1 MPKQRITKEM
11 VIDAAFEIAR
21 DSGMEKVMVKS
32 IAEKL
37 NCSVQPIYSYCENME
52 SLRRQVAWCAKK
64 FVQEYIRTHIDRDDL
79 FGSTGRAY
87 VKMAKEEP
95 YLFKIF
101 VFQERENITS
111 LEELYVSETNPD
123 IAEVI
128 AEQMN
133 IPIEEARQLHLH
145 MLIYTIGIGTICS
158 VTSSK
163 LSEKEIFYQQEQ
175 AYQAFLKQ
183 VLKEK

>member
-1 MPKQRITKEM
+1 M
-11 VIDAAFEIAR
+11 
-21 DSGMEKVMVKS
+21 
-32 IAEKL
+32 
-37 NCSVQPIYSYCENME
+37 
-52 SLRRQVAWCAKK
+52 
-64 FVQEYIRTHIDRDDL
+64 
-79 FGSTGRAY
+79 
-87 VKMAKEEP
+87 
-95 YLFKIF
+95 
-101 VFQERENITS
+101 
-111 LEELYVSETNPD
+111 SETNPD

>member
-1 MPKQRITKEM
+1 MPKQRITKKM

-21 DSGMEKVMVKS
+21 KSGMEKVMVKS

-52 SLRRQVAWCAKK
+52 SLRREVAWCAKK
-64 FVQEYIRTHIDRDDL
+64 FVQEYISAHIDIDDL

-95 YLFKIF
+95 FLFKIF

-111 LEELYVSETNPD
+111 LEQLYESETNPD
-123 IAEVI
+123 IAKTI
-128 AEQMN
+128 AKQLN
-133 IPIEEARQLHLH
+133 IPIEKAKQLHLH
-145 MLIYTIGIGTICS
+145 MLIYTIGIGTICT

-163 LSEKEIFYQQEQ
+163 LSEKEIMYQQEQ

-183 VLKEK
+183 ILKEK